1 MTQLSLLIYGNPM
14 LDRKE
19 QILDV
24 AGDLLQT
31 RSFSAFSYQDISD
44 RIGISK
50 ASIHHHFPTKD
61 DLGKALAVRYRISQK
76 NALEEIS
83 RRYDRP
89 WDQLDAYIAMTADI
103 IKSGNKICPVGS
115 LQAEHN
121 IISKDM
127 QEELNHLCDLN
138 QSWLAGVLNEGRKKG
153 IMTFPGTSEDQ
164 AALIQAA
171 IQGALQNARAEGPK
185 QFSAV
190 IRQLKNSMKGK
201 GG

>member
-1 MTQLSLLIYGNPM
+1 M

-24 AGDLLQT
+24 AGELLQT

-50 ASIHHHFPTKD
+50 ASIHHHFPTKG
-61 DLGKALAVRYRISQK
+61 DLGKALAAKYRTSQKHALVEISQK
-76 NALEEIS
+76 
-83 RRYDRP
+83 YHRP
-89 WDQLDAYIAMTADI
+89 WDRFDAYIAMTTEI
-103 IKSGNKICPVGS
+103 IKSGNKICPLGS

-121 IISKDM
+121 LISPDMQKEIIS
-127 QEELNHLCDLN
+127 LCDYI
-138 QSWLAGVLNEGRKKG
+138 QAWLTEVLAEGREKG
-153 IMTFPGTSEDQ
+153 VMTFPGTPEDQ
-164 AALIQAA
+164 AALIHAA

-190 IRQLKNSMKGK
+190 IRQLKDSMKRK

>member
-1 MTQLSLLIYGNPM
+1 M

-24 AGDLLQT
+24 ASELLQT
-31 RSFSAFSYQDISD
+31 RSFSAFSYRDISD

-50 ASIHHHFPTKD
+50 ASIHHHFPTKE
-61 DLGKALAVRYRISQK
+61 DLGKVLAARYRTSQK

-83 RRYDRP
+83 RKYQRP
-89 WDQLDAYIAMTADI
+89 WDQFDAYIAMTTEI
-103 IKSGNKICPVGS
+103 IKSGNKICPLGS

-121 IISKDM
+121 IISEDM
-127 QEELNHLCDLN
+127 QKEINSLCGFI
-138 QSWLAGVLNEGRKKG
+138 QSWLAGVLADGRKKDV
-153 IMTFPGTSEDQ
+153 MTFPGTPEDQ
-164 AALIQAA
+164 AALIHAA
-171 IQGALQNARAEGPK
+171 IQGALQNARAEGSR

-190 IRQLKNSMKGK
+190 IRQLKDSMKGK

>member
-1 MTQLSLLIYGNPM
+1 MSGNLYNYVYM
-14 LDRKE
+14 LDRKK

-24 AGDLLQT
+24 AGELLQT

-50 ASIHHHFPTKD
+50 ASIHHHFPTKE
-61 DLGKALAVRYRISQK
+61 DLGRALAARYRTSQK
-76 NALEEIS
+76 HALEEIS
-83 RRYDRP
+83 QKFNRP
-89 WDQLDAYIAMTADI
+89 WDRFDAYLAMTTEI
-103 IKSGNKICPVGS
+103 LKSGNKICPLGS

-121 IISKDM
+121 IISTEMHK
-127 QEELNHLCDLN
+127 EINSLCDYI
-138 QSWLAGVLNEGRKKG
+138 QAWLAGVLAEGRQKG
-153 IMTFPGTSEDQ
+153 VMTFPGTPEDQ
-164 AALIQAA
+164 AALIHAA

-190 IRQLKNSMKGK
+190 TRQLKNSMKGK

>member
-1 MTQLSLLIYGNPM
+1 M

-24 AGDLLQT
+24 AGELLQT

-50 ASIHHHFPTKD
+50 ASIHHHFPTKE
-61 DLGKALAVRYRISQK
+61 DLGKALATRYRTAQK
-76 NALEEIS
+76 SALEEIS
-83 RRYDRP
+83 RKYQRP
-89 WDQLDAYIAMTADI
+89 WAQLDAYIVMTAEI
-103 IKSGNKICPVGS
+103 IKSGNKICPLGS

-121 IISKDM
+121 IISRDM
-127 QEELNHLCDLN
+127 QEEINSLCSFT
-138 QSWLAGVLNEGRKKG
+138 QSWLAGVLAEGRKEG
-153 IMTFPGTSEDQ
+153 EMTFTGKPEDQ
-164 AALIQAA
+164 AALIHAA
-171 IQGALQNARAEGPK
+171 VQGALQNARAEGPK

-190 IRQLKNSMKGK
+190 IRQLKNSMKGQ

>member
-1 MTQLSLLIYGNPM
+1 M

-24 AGDLLQT
+24 AGELLQT

-50 ASIHHHFPTKD
+50 ASIHHHFPTKE
-61 DLGKALAVRYRISQK
+61 DLGKALAAKYRTSQK

-83 RRYDRP
+83 QKFNRP
-89 WDQLDAYIAMTADI
+89 WDRFDAYIAMTTEI
-103 IKSGNKICPVGS
+103 IKSGNKICPLGS

-121 IISKDM
+121 IISTDM
-127 QEELNHLCDLN
+127 QKEINSLCDYI
-138 QSWLAGVLNEGRKKG
+138 QAWLAGVLAEGRKKG
-153 IMTFPGTSEDQ
+153 VMSFPGTPEDQ
-164 AALIQAA
+164 AALIHAA

>member
-1 MTQLSLLIYGNPM
+1 M

-24 AGDLLQT
+24 AGELLQT

-50 ASIHHHFPTKD
+50 ASIHHHFPTKE
-61 DLGKALAVRYRISQK
+61 DLGKALAVKYRISQK

-83 RRYDRP
+83 QKYHRP
-89 WDQLDAYIAMTADI
+89 WDKLDAYIALTTEI
-103 IKSGNKICPVGS
+103 VKSGNKICPLGS

-121 IISKDM
+121 LISTDM
-127 QEELNHLCDLN
+127 QDELNGLCN
-138 QSWLAGVLNEGRKKG
+138 FIQTWLAGVLADGRNKG
-153 IMTFPGTSEDQ
+153 VMAFPGTPEDQ
-164 AALIQAA
+164 AALLHAA
-171 IQGALQNARAEGPK
+171 IQGALQNARAEGPR
-185 QFSAV
+185 QFSIV
-190 IRQLKNSMKGK
+190 IRQLKESMKGK